1 MTSGIV
7 IIGAGYCGASAAVA
21 ARDSGYA
28 GPITIIGNETS
39 APYERPLLSKWVD
52 DGPAER
58 PIFSASVYSEKDIE
72 LRLGEHVAAIDR
84 AQSMLRLHSGK
95 TVVYDRL
102 LIATGANARRI
113 DPNLLPQT
121 DERYLRSLTE
131 AQSLSKDIQPGAY
144 IVIVGGGFIGLELAA
159 SFALRGAHI
168 HVIEEQD
175 RILARA
181 LPPEITGM
189 VQTLHR
195 QHGVTILT
203 SITMTAFNDGVAT
216 LSNGQTIKAD
226 HIIVGIGSIAN
237 SDLAEAAGLAVDNGI
252 VVDARHATIDPDIF
266 AAGDCCTSPLAGT
279 ETIRLESWQAA
290 GDQGRRAGQIMAGGQ
305 PDATALPW
313 FWSDQFD
320 YSLQVTGT
328 GAWDG
333 LRTARHLSH
342 NAIVI
347 FDQNEGGQINC
358 AAAFGPDNSI
368 GRDIKLA
375 QKIIEAR
382 IKVTPDRLSDP
393 GVTLKSILKGT

>member
-1 MTSGIV
+1 
-7 IIGAGYCGASAAVA
+7 
-21 ARDSGYA
+21 
-28 GPITIIGNETS
+28 
-39 APYERPLLSKWVD
+39 
-52 DGPAER
+52 
-58 PIFSASVYSEKDIE
+58 
-72 LRLGEHVAAIDR
+72 
-84 AQSMLRLHSGK
+84 MLRLHSGK

-121 DERYLRSLTE
+121 EERYLRSLTE
-131 AQSLSKDIQPGAY
+131 AQSLSKNIQPGAY

-181 LPPEITGM
+181 LPPEIAGM

-195 QHGVTILT
+195 EHGVTILT

-279 ETIRLESWQAA
+279 ETMRLESWQAA
-290 GDQGRRAGQIMAGGQ
+290 GDQGRRTGQIMAGGQ

-320 YSLQVTGT
+320 YSLQVIGT

-347 FDQNEGGQINC
+347 FDQNEDGQINC

-382 IKVTPDRLSDP
+382 IKVTPDRLSDR